1 MPDREQPTMAS
12 MPPSFLPDA
21 LVSRINLD
29 RFQLDEALLAM
40 LDLYRRDPHFCI
52 PEQAREIFAR
62 RGDRTRFILL
72 GTKTF
77 AEVFIRATRDQGW
90 ALAVVDD
97 FKYASGEDYYGVDII
112 STDRFLVMLREDPD
126 IIAINCCR
134 TDYSRRFFDRLCTR
148 HGIAHLNHEQVTRLF
163 GMNDRVDYRTADWA
177 PAISSRFDEFLAL
190 ERRLADAHSVNTLRS
205 VLLFHLSCNPEWY
218 LTVARPYSTLYFR
231 SGLLTFSDHE
241 RFVDCGASIGEST
254 TGLLGLTG
262 DRIEHSWMIEPD
274 RLNIEVL
281 RKLQQGYAGTALES
295 RISLHPFAVGE
306 NDAEAPFHHLGG
318 HGGSIA
324 VDPSAPLET
333 VRIRRIDDLID
344 APPTF
349 IKMDIEGFEI
359 PALRGAQAAIRAGLP
374 KMAISAYHRATDLLD
389 IPALV
394 DAVAPGYS
402 IGLQH
407 HTEDRWDTCL
417 YFHR

>member
-1 MPDREQPTMAS
+1 MN
-12 MPPSFLPDA
+12 PSFLPGT
-21 LVSRINLD
+21 LVSRINLG
-29 RFQLDEALLAM
+29 RFDPQEALLEM
-40 LDLYRRDPHFCI
+40 LALYRRDPHFCI

-62 RGDRTRFILL
+62 RGEQTRFILL

-77 AEVFIRATRDQGW
+77 AEVFIRATRDKGW
-90 ALAVVDD
+90 ALGVVDD
-97 FKYASGEDYYGVDII
+97 FKYESGEPYYGVDII
-112 STDRFLVMLREDPD
+112 STERFLAMLREDPD

-134 TDYSRRFFDRLCTR
+134 TDYSRRFFDRLCTH

-163 GMNDRVDYRTADWA
+163 GMNGVVDYRTADWG
-177 PAISSRFDEFLAL
+177 PTISGRFDEFLAL
-190 ERRLADAHSVNTLRS
+190 EQRLANPHSVDTLRS
-205 VLLFHLSCNPEWY
+205 VLMFHLSCNPEWY
-218 LTVARPYSTLYFR
+218 LTIARPYTTLYFR
-231 SGLLTFSDHE
+231 SGLLTFSDQE

-254 TGLLGLTG
+254 TGLLGITG
-262 DRIEHSWMIEPD
+262 DRIGHSWMIEPD
-274 RLNIEVL
+274 RLNLEVL

-306 NDAEAPFHHLGG
+306 SDAEAPFHHLGG

-324 VDPSAPLET
+324 VDPNAPLEP
-333 VRIRRIDDLID
+333 VRIRRIDDIID
-344 APPTF
+344 APPTL
-349 IKMDIEGFEI
+349 IKMDIEGFEL
-359 PALRGAQAAIRAGLP
+359 PALRGAQSAIRAGLP

-394 DAVAPGYS
+394 DAIAPGYS

-417 YFHR
+417 YFYR